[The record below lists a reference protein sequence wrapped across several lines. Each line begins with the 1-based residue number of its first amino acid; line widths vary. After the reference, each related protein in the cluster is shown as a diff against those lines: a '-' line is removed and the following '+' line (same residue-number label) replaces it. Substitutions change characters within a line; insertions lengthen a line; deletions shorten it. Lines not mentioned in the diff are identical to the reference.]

1 MMDDAISTLKITHLI
16 LLRNVSVIHLNSSF
30 NLFFYSFQ
38 SKPSLTTCL
47 LYNIE
52 STKRSRIFCISSY

>member
-16 LLRNVSVIHLNSSF
+16 LLKNVSVIHLNLFF
-30 NLFFYSFQ
+30 NLFFHSLQ

-52 STKRSRIFCISSY
+52 PMKYSRIFYISSY